1 MLQFDKVVAELTLT
15 LSKKARNFLG
25 DFVYGKEDAYKND
38 LLHQLQTEVHRA
50 NGNLRKELTCVYD
63 DTEKV
68 LQGKNRSACF
78 ILSLVLYFGFC
89 LPIV

>member
-15 LSKKARNFLG
+15 LSRKARNFLG

-38 LLHQLQTEVHRA
+38 LLHQLQSEVHRA

-68 LQGKNRSACF
+68 LQGKNRSVC
-78 ILSLVLYFGFC
+78 LLYLLYYTLGF
-89 LPIV
+89 VYQ